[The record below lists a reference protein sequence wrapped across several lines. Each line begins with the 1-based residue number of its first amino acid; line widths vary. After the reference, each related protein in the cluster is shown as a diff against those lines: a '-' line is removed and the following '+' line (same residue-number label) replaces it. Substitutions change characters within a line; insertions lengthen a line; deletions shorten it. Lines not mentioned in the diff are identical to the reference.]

1 MKRFGHEEAN
11 DCPWCRSRW
20 SETAEHVLFSWV
32 KYARE
37 RSSLETVL
45 GSRLTADN
53 LVPFMLQGDAKWQA
67 VNSFAAAIT
76 TELRRAE
83 RARRVYE

>member
-1 MKRFGHEEAN
+1 MVRK
-11 DCPWCRSRW
+11 WTVRW
-20 SETAEHVLFSWV
+20 TEHVIFSCD

-37 RSSLETVL
+37 RSSLETAL
-45 GSRLTADN
+45 GSRLNADI
-53 LVPFMLQGDAKWQA
+53 LVPFMLQREAGWQA

-83 RARRVYE
+83 RARRVHE